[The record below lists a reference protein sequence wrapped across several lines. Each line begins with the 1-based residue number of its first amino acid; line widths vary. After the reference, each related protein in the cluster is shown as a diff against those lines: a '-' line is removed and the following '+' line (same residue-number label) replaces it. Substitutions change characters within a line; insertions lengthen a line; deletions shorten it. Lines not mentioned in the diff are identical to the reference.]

1 MKVQEIRR
9 PSRLQGRIAEQ
20 SEPAADKQID
30 FIVQT
35 MGNAQGLPRTICAA
49 IGEPC
54 RVRFMRKIRICA
66 QCHHWTWS
74 GNRLVFCRET
84 SEVAVT
90 LDCIVIRRT
99 SHHDQIVY
107 SIAFGQGDG
116 PITALIR
123 TDPGEI
129 SFLQSSTIQR
139 DPCCA
144 RRTHAPLGQRIPCK
158 DQIGA
163 CALGGQA

>member
-9 PSRLQGRIAEQ
+9 SSRLQGRIAEQ

-30 FIVQT
+30 LIVQAVR
-35 MGNAQGLPRTICAA
+35 NAQRLPYPICAV

-54 RVRFMRKIRICA
+54 RVRFVGKVRVCTQR
-66 QCHHWTWS
+66 HHRAGS

-99 SHHDQIVY
+99 SHHDQIVC
-107 SIAFGQGDG
+107 STAFG
-116 PITALIR
+116 
-123 TDPGEI
+123 
-129 SFLQSSTIQR
+129 
-139 DPCCA
+139 
-144 RRTHAPLGQRIPCK
+144 
-158 DQIGA
+158 
-163 CALGGQA
+163 